1 MGKKSKELV
10 AILLELP
17 ITVIQRTDLTSF
29 QPAGNTMKVESMIA
43 HAPSHGTFFRSHG
56 SLIRLAFDAK
66 IHDVVSANGAIV
78 NDDVPS
84 PQSHGVPFFDF
95 KP

>member
-1 MGKKSKELV
+1 M

-29 QPAGNTMKVESMIA
+29 QPAGNTMEMEGMIA

-56 SLIRLAFDAK
+56 SLISLAFDAQ
-66 IHDVVSANGAIV
+66 IHNVVSANGAVV
-78 NDDVPS
+78 NDNVPS
-84 PQSHGVPFFDF
+84 PQCDGVPFLDF
-95 KP
+95 KPFK